1 MQYKGIWGTIRDD
14 SWDLNDANVV
24 CHQLGYNGALAAFR
38 NAAFGQGT
46 GQIWLDDVQCVG
58 NETLISHCNHLGWGV
73 HDIYC
78 RSIDDAGV
86 VCRPSG
92 KRMIMVNTTYQTS
105 FIVFFLLN
113 RRGSATRKLRFFLL
127 LWCGQGANRRSLNR
141 IPPPTSLPIFFN
153 CSFRVMCRHHLQ

>member
-1 MQYKGIWGTIRDD
+1 MQYKGIWGTICDD

-24 CHQLGYNGALAAFR
+24 CHQLGYNGALVAFH

-78 RSIDDAGV
+78 RSSDDAGV
-86 VCRPSG
+86 VCQPLG
-92 KRMIMVNTTYQTS
+92 KKLLSQ
-105 FIVFFLLN
+105 FFLLLN
-113 RRGSATRKLRFFLL
+113 RRGSATRKLRFFLRS
-127 LWCGQGANRRSLNR
+127 WCGRGANSRSLNR
-141 IPPPTSLPIFFN
+141 LPSTYFFFFSKLLRT
-153 CSFRVMCRHHLQ
+153 CYV

>member
-1 MQYKGIWGTIRDD
+1 MQYKGIWGTICDD

-58 NETLISHCNHLGWGV
+58 NETLISHCNHLGWGA

-78 RSIDDAGV
+78 RSSDDAGV
-86 VCRPSG
+86 VCQPSG
-92 KRMIMVNTTYQTS
+92 KRMMLVNTTYQTS
-105 FIVFFLLN
+105 FTVLFLLN
-113 RRGSATRKLRFFLL
+113 RRGSATRKLRFFLRS
-127 LWCGQGANRRSLNR
+127 WCGRGANRRSLNR
-141 IPPPTSLPIFFN
+141 LPSTYLLTHFFKLLRT
-153 CSFRVMCRHHLQ
+153 CYV